1 MTPSPHS
8 QSTPLKRS
16 LLLTLT
22 WIVFGII
29 FLAPLSIILIEGLS
43 KGLTFFWQTCA
54 NKEAVS
60 ALKLTLL
67 ATFLSVILN
76 VIFGVM
82 AAWCVTKYDF
92 VGKNLLITLIDL
104 PFSIS
109 PIIVGL
115 IYTLLYGSQSILYPF
130 LMEYN
135 LQVIYAVPGIVL
147 ATIFVTFPFV
157 ARSLISL
164 MQDQGTQEEEAARLL
179 GANGWQIFWQVTFP
193 NIRWALLH
201 GVVMCTARA
210 MGEFGAVSIISGH
223 IEGLTNTLPLQIE
236 ILYNEYNA
244 TAAFGISIILLIMA
258 MIILFIRQW
267 CERKITPSHSDTGL

>member
-1 MTPSPHS
+1 MTPLIQS
-8 QSTPLKRS
+8 QSSTLKRS

-22 WIVFGII
+22 WVVFGVI
-29 FLAPLSIILIEGLS
+29 FLAPLSVILIEGLS
-43 KGLTFFWQTCA
+43 KGLGFFWQTCA

-115 IYTLLYGSQSILYPF
+115 IYTLLYGSQSVLYPF
-130 LMEYN
+130 LMEHN

-164 MQDQGTQEEEAARLL
+164 MQEQGTQEEEAARLL

-201 GVVMCTARA
+201 GIVMCTARA

-244 TAAFGISIILLIMA
+244 TAAFSISIILLIMA

-267 CERKITPSHSDTGL
+267 CERKMPPPHSDTGL

>member
-1 MTPSPHS
+1 MIPTSFTHRF
-8 QSTPLKRS
+8 LKRIS
-16 LLLTLT
+16 LITTT
-22 WIVFGII
+22 WVLFILI
-29 FLAPLSIILIEGLS
+29 FVAPLSIILVQGLS
-43 KGLTFFWQTCA
+43 KGLIFFWDTCS
-54 NKEAVS
+54 NPIAVS

-67 ATFLSVILN
+67 ATLLSVILN
-76 VIFGVM
+76 SIFGVM
-82 AAWCVTKYDF
+82 AAWSVTKYDF
-92 VGKNLLITLIDL
+92 IGKNLLITFIDL

-130 LMEYN
+130 LTSHH
-135 LQVIYAVPGIVL
+135 LQIIYAVPGIVL

-164 MQDQGTQEEEAARLL
+164 MQEQGNQEEEAARLL
-179 GANGWQIFWQVTFP
+179 GANGWQIFWYVTFP

-223 IEGLTNTLPLQIE
+223 IEKLTNTLPLQIE
-236 ILYNEYNA
+236 ILYNEYNS
-244 TAAFGISIILLIMA
+244 TAAFSISILLLLMA
-258 MIILFIRQW
+258 VIILFIRQW
-267 CERKITPSHSDTGL
+267 CERKMTNVNLEIRK

>member
-1 MTPSPHS
+1 MTSSSHS

-43 KGLTFFWQTCA
+43 KGLPFFWQTCA
-54 NKEAVS
+54 NKEAIS
-60 ALKLTLL
+60 ALRLTLL

>member
-1 MTPSPHS
+1 MTPIIHK
-8 QSTPLKRS
+8 QTTLKRS

-22 WIVFGII
+22 WLVFGVI

-43 KGLTFFWQTCA
+43 KGLGFFWHTFA
-54 NKEAVS
+54 NPVALS
-60 ALKLTLL
+60 ALKLTLF
-67 ATFLSVILN
+67 ATIVSVILN

-82 AAWCVTKYDF
+82 AAWCITKYEF
-92 VGKNLLITLIDL
+92 VGKSLLTTLIDL

-164 MQDQGTQEEEAARLL
+164 MQEQGNTEEEAARLL
-179 GANGWQIFWQVTFP
+179 GANGWQIFWLVTFP

-201 GVVMCTARA
+201 GVTMCTARA

-244 TAAFGISIILLIMA
+244 TAAFSISIILLIMA
-258 MIILFIRQW
+258 MIILFVRQW
-267 CERKITPSHSDTGL
+267 CERKITHVTSDAEQ

>member
-1 MTPSPHS
+1 MTPIIHK
-8 QSTPLKRS
+8 QTTLKRS

-22 WIVFGII
+22 WLVFGVI

-43 KGLTFFWQTCA
+43 KGLGFFWHTFA
-54 NKEAVS
+54 NPVALS
-60 ALKLTLL
+60 ALKLTLF
-67 ATFLSVILN
+67 ATIVSVILN

-82 AAWCVTKYDF
+82 AAWCITKYEF
-92 VGKNLLITLIDL
+92 VGKSLLTTLIDL

-164 MQDQGTQEEEAARLL
+164 MQEQGNTEEEAARLL
-179 GANGWQIFWQVTFP
+179 GANGWQIFWLVTFP

-201 GVVMCTARA
+201 GVTMCTARA

-244 TAAFGISIILLIMA
+244 TAAFSISIILLIMA
-258 MIILFIRQW
+258 MIILFVRQW
-267 CERKITPSHSDTGL
+267 CERKITHATPDAGQ

>member
-1 MTPSPHS
+1 MTPIRYK
-8 QSTPLKRS
+8 QTAFKR
-16 LLLTLT
+16 LFLLTLT
-22 WIVFGII
+22 WIVFGVI
-29 FLAPLSIILIEGLS
+29 FIAPLSVILIEGLS
-43 KGLTFFWQTCA
+43 KGLGFFWHTFA
-54 NKEAVS
+54 NPIALS
-60 ALKLTLL
+60 ALKLTLF
-67 ATFLSVILN
+67 ATIVSVILN

-92 VGKNLLITLIDL
+92 VGKSLLTTLIDL

-164 MQDQGTQEEEAARLL
+164 MQEQGTIEEEAARLL
-179 GANGWQIFWQVTFP
+179 GASGWQIFWLVTFP

-244 TAAFGISIILLIMA
+244 TAAFSISIILLLMA
-258 MIILFIRQW
+258 IIVLFIRQW
-267 CERKITPSHSDTGL
+267 CERKITTINSKTGQ

>member
-1 MTPSPHS
+1 MTPIIHK
-8 QSTPLKRS
+8 QITLKRS

-22 WIVFGII
+22 WLVFGVI

-43 KGLTFFWQTCA
+43 KGLGFFWHTFA
-54 NKEAVS
+54 NPVALS
-60 ALKLTLL
+60 ALKLTLF
-67 ATFLSVILN
+67 ATIVSVILN

-82 AAWCVTKYDF
+82 AAWCITKYEF
-92 VGKNLLITLIDL
+92 VGKSLLTTLIDL

-164 MQDQGTQEEEAARLL
+164 MQEQGNTEEEAARLL
-179 GANGWQIFWQVTFP
+179 GANGWQIFWLVTFP

-201 GVVMCTARA
+201 GVTMCTARA

-244 TAAFGISIILLIMA
+244 TAAFSISIILLIMA
-258 MIILFIRQW
+258 MIILFVRQW
-267 CERKITPSHSDTGL
+267 CERKITHATPDAGQ

>member
-1 MTPSPHS
+1 MTPVIYK
-8 QSTPLKRS
+8 QSNLKRS
-16 LLLTLT
+16 VLLMMT
-22 WIVFGII
+22 WIVFGVI
-29 FLAPLSIILIEGLS
+29 FLAPLSVILIEGLS
-43 KGLTFFWQTCA
+43 KGLGFFWHTFA
-54 NKEAVS
+54 NPVALS
-60 ALKLTLL
+60 ALKLTLF
-67 ATFLSVILN
+67 ATLLSVILN

-82 AAWCVTKYDF
+82 AAWCITKYDF
-92 VGKNLLITLIDL
+92 VGKNLLTTLIDL

-164 MQDQGTQEEEAARLL
+164 MQEQGNTEEEAARLL
-179 GANGWQIFWQVTFP
+179 GANGWQIFWHVTFP

-244 TAAFGISIILLIMA
+244 TAAFSISIILLIMA

-267 CERKITPSHSDTGL
+267 CERRITNAHSEAGQ

>member
-1 MTPSPHS
+1 MTPSIQP
-8 QSTPLKRS
+8 QSSALKRS

-22 WIVFGII
+22 WIVFAVI
-29 FLAPLSIILIEGLS
+29 FLAPLSVILIEGLS
-43 KGLTFFWQTCA
+43 KGVGFFWQTCA

-60 ALKLTLL
+60 ALELTLL

-130 LMEYN
+130 LMEHN

-201 GVVMCTARA
+201 GIVMCTARA

-244 TAAFGISIILLIMA
+244 TAAFSISIILLILA
-258 MIILFIRQW
+258 TIILFIRQW
-267 CERKITPSHSDTGL
+267 CERKMTPSHSDTGL

>member
-1 MTPSPHS
+1 MTPSVN
-8 QSTPLKRS
+8 QQTTLKRS

-22 WIVFGII
+22 WLVFSVI
-29 FLAPLSIILIEGLS
+29 FLAPLSVILIEGLS
-43 KGLTFFWQTCA
+43 KGLEFFWQTCA
-54 NKEAVS
+54 NPSAVS

-67 ATFLSVILN
+67 ATVLSVILN
-76 VIFGVM
+76 IIFGVM

-92 VGKNLLITLIDL
+92 VGKKLLITLIDL

-164 MQDQGTQEEEAARLL
+164 MQEQGNAEEEAARLL
-179 GANGWQIFWQVTFP
+179 GANGWQIFWHVTFP

-201 GVVMCTARA
+201 GIVMCTARA

-244 TAAFGISIILLIMA
+244 TAAFSISLILLFMSMIILL
-258 MIILFIRQW
+258 IRQW
-267 CERKITPSHSDTGL
+267 CERKIINAHSETGQ

>member
-1 MTPSPHS
+1 MTPIIHK
-8 QSTPLKRS
+8 QTTLKRS

-22 WIVFGII
+22 WLVFGVI

-43 KGLTFFWQTCA
+43 KGLGLFWHTFA
-54 NKEAVS
+54 NPVALS
-60 ALKLTLL
+60 ALKLTLF
-67 ATFLSVILN
+67 ATIVSVILN

-82 AAWCVTKYDF
+82 AAWCITKYEF
-92 VGKNLLITLIDL
+92 VGKSLLTTLIDL

-164 MQDQGTQEEEAARLL
+164 MQEQGNTEEEAARLL
-179 GANGWQIFWQVTFP
+179 GANGWQIFWLVTFP

-201 GVVMCTARA
+201 GVTMCTARA

-244 TAAFGISIILLIMA
+244 TAAFSISIILLIMA
-258 MIILFIRQW
+258 TIILFVRQW
-267 CERKITPSHSDTGL
+267 CERKITHVTSDAGQ

>member
-1 MTPSPHS
+1 MTPSIQP
-8 QSTPLKRS
+8 QSSALKRS

-22 WIVFGII
+22 WIVFAVI
-29 FLAPLSIILIEGLS
+29 FLAPLSVILIEGLS
-43 KGLTFFWQTCA
+43 KGVGFFWQTCA
-54 NKEAVS
+54 NKEAIS
-60 ALKLTLL
+60 ALELTLL

-130 LMEYN
+130 LIEYN

-201 GVVMCTARA
+201 GIVMCTARA

-244 TAAFGISIILLIMA
+244 TAAFSISIILLIMA

-267 CERKITPSHSDTGL
+267 CERKMTPPHSDTGL

>member
-1 MTPSPHS
+1 MTPLSHS
-8 QSTPLKRS
+8 QSSPFKRS
-16 LLLTLT
+16 LLLVLT
-22 WIVFGII
+22 WIVFGVI
-29 FLAPLSIILIEGLS
+29 FLAPLSVILIEGLS

-54 NKEAVS
+54 NKEAIS
-60 ALKLTLL
+60 ALELTLL

-244 TAAFGISIILLIMA
+244 TAAFSISIILLIMA

-267 CERKITPSHSDTGL
+267 CERKMTPPHSDAGL

>member
-1 MTPSPHS
+1 MTPSVN
-8 QSTPLKRS
+8 QQTTLKRS

-22 WIVFGII
+22 WLVFGVI
-29 FLAPLSIILIEGLS
+29 FLAPLSVILIEGFS
-43 KGLTFFWQTCA
+43 KGLEFFWQTCA
-54 NKEAVS
+54 NPSAIS

-67 ATFLSVILN
+67 ATVLSVILN
-76 VIFGVM
+76 IIFGIM

-92 VGKNLLITLIDL
+92 VGKKLLITLIDL

-164 MQDQGTQEEEAARLL
+164 MQEQGNAEEEAARLL
-179 GANGWQIFWQVTFP
+179 GANGWQIFWHVTFP

-201 GVVMCTARA
+201 GIVMCTARA

-244 TAAFGISIILLIMA
+244 TAAFSISLILLFMSMIILL
-258 MIILFIRQW
+258 IRQW
-267 CERKITPSHSDTGL
+267 CERKITNAHSETGQ

>member
-1 MTPSPHS
+1 MTPSPQS
-8 QSTPLKRS
+8 QSRALKRS

-22 WIVFGII
+22 WIIFGFI
-29 FLAPLSIILIEGLS
+29 FLAPLSVILIEGLS
-43 KGLTFFWQTCA
+43 KGLAFFWHACA
-54 NKEAVS
+54 NKEAIS
-60 ALKLTLL
+60 ALELTLL
-67 ATFLSVILN
+67 ATFLSVVLN

-92 VGKNLLITLIDL
+92 IGKNLLITLIDL

-244 TAAFGISIILLIMA
+244 AAAFSISIILLIMA

-267 CERKITPSHSDTGL
+267 CEHKIEPSHPETGL

>member
-1 MTPSPHS
+1 MTPIIHK
-8 QSTPLKRS
+8 QTTLKRS

-22 WIVFGII
+22 WLVFGVI

-43 KGLTFFWQTCA
+43 KGLGFFWHTFA
-54 NKEAVS
+54 NPVALS
-60 ALKLTLL
+60 ALKLTLF
-67 ATFLSVILN
+67 ATIVSVILN

-82 AAWCVTKYDF
+82 AAWCITKYEF
-92 VGKNLLITLIDL
+92 VGKSLLTTLIDL

-157 ARSLISL
+157 ARSLNSL
-164 MQDQGTQEEEAARLL
+164 MQEQGNTEEEAARLL
-179 GANGWQIFWQVTFP
+179 GANGWQIFWLVTFP

-201 GVVMCTARA
+201 GVTMCTARA

-244 TAAFGISIILLIMA
+244 TAAFSISIILLIMA
-258 MIILFIRQW
+258 MIILFVRQW
-267 CERKITPSHSDTGL
+267 CERKITHVTSDAGQ

>member
-1 MTPSPHS
+1 MSTS
-8 QSTPLKRS
+8 QSLKKKI
-16 LLLTLT
+16 LVALA
-22 WIVFGII
+22 WIVFAII
-29 FLAPLSIILIEGLS
+29 FVAPLSVIITEGFS
-43 KGLTFFWQTCA
+43 KGLPFFWQACTNTDA
-54 NKEAVS
+54 MS
-60 ALKLTLL
+60 ALNLTIL
-67 ATFLSVILN
+67 ATVISVFLNLV
-76 VIFGVM
+76 FGVL

-92 VGKNLLITLIDL
+92 MGKNLLITLIDL

-130 LMEYN
+130 LTSHHI
-135 LQVIYAVPGIVL
+135 QVIYAVPGIVL

-164 MQDQGTQEEEAARLL
+164 MQEQGIQEEEVARLL
-179 GANGWQIFWQVTFP
+179 GAKGWQIFRYVTFP

-223 IEGLTNTLPLQIE
+223 IQGLTNTIPLHIE
-236 ILYNEYNA
+236 ILYDEYNA
-244 TAAFGISIILLIMA
+244 AAAFSVSTLLLLMAVVILL
-258 MIILFIRQW
+258 IRQW
-267 CERKITPSHSDTGL
+267 CERKVTNEQLKVRKQ